1 MTSLNKHSPLSM
13 INTNAQASRSRPV
26 VPNEPLRYSADKI
39 DPEKQTQNFFAT
51 LLATFDTKGFA
62 SASPVAAES
71 VHQASIKSNWE
82 YWFDQSGIRH
92 YSFVADA
99 GNPSV
104 RKDKNAEDL
113 RAEYGA
119 LLADA
124 YAQGAYATPNAYLRS
139 LSKEQLQLVQQVH
152 HLADPIYADRLSDE
166 ASLNL
171 LLPPPTQVDL
181 DQDGITTV
189 GAGMTLRFPDSN
201 TPSDVRVAWEKATAD
216 LSEMDKLM
224 AVAQIKFPLVMANI
238 QTGPDGQALRMSQP
252 GDADWKNPMAEPDF
266 SYLRFA
272 NEMLEYID
280 TFKSQIMPD
289 QYSRDQGFWSSFRN
303 ELQKLGHNL

>member
-1 MTSLNKHSPLSM
+1 M
-13 INTNAQASRSRPV
+13 INSHFQATYNRPPV
-26 VPNEPLRYSADKI
+26 AGKQLRYSADNA

-51 LLATFDTKGFA
+51 LLGTFNTKGFA
-62 SASPVAAES
+62 SSSPVATES
-71 VHQASIKSNWE
+71 VHQASIKSSWE
-82 YWFDQSGIRH
+82 NWFDQSGIRH

-104 RKDKNAEDL
+104 RKDKNADDL
-113 RAEYGA
+113 RAEYGT

-139 LSKEQLQLVQQVH
+139 LSKEQLQLIQQVH
-152 HLADPIYADRLSDE
+152 HLADPIYTDRLSDE

-189 GAGMTLRFPDSN
+189 GVGMTLRFPDSN
-201 TPSDVRVAWEKATAD
+201 TPSDVRVAWDKATAD
-216 LSEMDKLM
+216 LSQMDKLM
-224 AVAQIKFPLVMANI
+224 AVAQIKFPLVIANM
-238 QTGPDGQALRMSQP
+238 QTGPDGQVLRVSQP
-252 GDADWKNPMAEPDF
+252 GDANWKNPMAESNF

-272 NEMLEYID
+272 NQMLEYID
-280 TFKSQIMPD
+280 TFKSQMTPD

-303 ELQKLGHNL
+303 ELKKLGHNL